1 MTWELDYFHIYV
13 HCLYSKFQL
22 YYFNSQVTDLLQL
35 SKQTHNVRDRFVEF
49 VNDYSLPYIS
59 YKFLP
64 NLLYTKM
71 SASLEVQ
78 KEQDA
83 MERKIGRINE
93 AYQNKKSKQLNSLLL
108 VISVLSLAS
117 VLNDVSQWMINM
129 GASELFVYN
138 PVYILS
144 SVCFL
149 AAVGWLILRNRK

>member
-1 MTWELDYFHIYV
+1 
-13 HCLYSKFQL
+13 
-22 YYFNSQVTDLLQL
+22 
-35 SKQTHNVRDRFVEF
+35 
-49 VNDYSLPYIS
+49 
-59 YKFLP
+59 
-64 NLLYTKM
+64 
-71 SASLEVQ
+71 
-78 KEQDA
+78 